1 MSTLEDSQ
9 YLEIHVFMWDKLP
22 NSDQLEIG
30 IISSN
35 IISRICLVDRTMKLE
50 VGRHADFCVVFC
62 IALILHNYNDSIFM
76 FTASKQ
82 GMGVH
87 QPD

>member
-1 MSTLEDSQ
+1 
-9 YLEIHVFMWDKLP
+9 
-22 NSDQLEIG
+22 
-30 IISSN
+30 
-35 IISRICLVDRTMKLE
+35 MKLE
-50 VGRHADFCVVFC
+50 VGQHADFCVVFC

-82 GMGVH
+82 DFCANGMGVH